1 MQIGA
6 GKFSEM
12 CVRVRAYII
21 FKVRT
26 CARTSARP
34 FLAKK
39 IFFRIFLEKMCG
51 CACGHKNWGAGAC
64 AAHYENVCD
73 VRAGADEN
81 PRTLKVFH
89 EQYFLLALL
98 ASS

>member
-1 MQIGA
+1 
-6 GKFSEM
+6 
-12 CVRVRAYII
+12 
-21 FKVRT
+21 
-26 CARTSARP
+26 
-34 FLAKK
+34 
-39 IFFRIFLEKMCG
+39 MCG
-51 CACGHKNWGAGAC
+51 CACGPKNWGADGC

-98 ASS
+98 ASLKAKHCRLYKINNIPQTFSKGATFSGG